1 MVVYW
6 QKRGGSDTMNR
17 TLPQI
22 KESLNTLQDL
32 LHREKDVHRKVRLH
46 MLTLLKSGESK
57 TRQAVADRLAVHR
70 NTIGLW
76 LSLYAS
82 GGMYAL
88 LHIHSPGGSSGQRSL
103 SQDVLNA
110 LQDRLSDP
118 KGFGSYG
125 EILSWLQ
132 STYQVEIL
140 YPTLYR
146 IVHYELGA
154 KPKIGR
160 PSHVKKTKIHS

>member
-1 MVVYW
+1 
-6 QKRGGSDTMNR
+6 MNR

-22 KESLNTLQDL
+22 KEPLKILQEL

-46 MLTLLKSGESK
+46 MLTLLKSGELK

-70 NTIGLW
+70 NTVGRW
-76 LSLYAS
+76 LSLYQS
-82 GGMYAL
+82 GGGMDAL
-88 LHIHSPGGSSGQRSL
+88 LHIHSPGASSGQRSL
-103 SQDVLNA
+103 SQSVLNA
-110 LQDRLSDP
+110 LQERLSDP

-132 STYQVEIL
+132 STYQVEIF

-160 PSHVKKTKIHS
+160 PSHVKKTKMR

>member
-1 MVVYW
+1 
-6 QKRGGSDTMNR
+6 MNR

-22 KESLNTLQDL
+22 KESLNTLRDL

-46 MLTLLKSGESK
+46 MLTLLKSGELK
-57 TRQAVADRLAVHR
+57 TRQAVADHLAVHR
-70 NTIGLW
+70 NTVGRW
-76 LSLYAS
+76 LSLYES
-82 GGMYAL
+82 GGMDAL
-88 LHIHSPGGSSGQRSL
+88 LHINSPGGSSGQRSL
-103 SQDVLNA
+103 PQSVLKA

-118 KGFGSYG
+118 EGFGSYG

-160 PSHVKKTKIHS
+160 PSHVKKTKMRS